1 MDTFTKCIII
11 FIIILVVYSHLTY
24 KVPLVRFTLQK
35 ENIRPGTI
43 ILPSFSSQRE
53 LFLEI
58 QPTAKYGDNYTQST
72 TRSSQRELF
81 LEIQPTAKYGDNYIH
96 IKMTP

>member
-43 ILPSFSSQRE
+43 ILPSFSSRQE
-53 LFLEI
+53 HFL
-58 QPTAKYGDNYTQST
+58 DTQST
-72 TRSSQRELF
+72 THSSQRELF
-81 LEIQPTAKYGDNYIH
+81 LEIQPTAKYGDKYIH